1 MTTANTSRPSAA
13 PPDHFIVHTLGGTES
28 WAFQSLHQEAPVGFD
43 TGWQLLE
50 ELPVEVRQQLE
61 RGCVDTDTCFPAV
74 VDGKPCVVVEQEF
87 QAFDSGD
94 DWPEQ
99 ASAVVARLTR
109 HLLPKLAALA
119 APAEAAA
126 IGVVADV
133 RTTFR
138 GRPTVLV
145 ALPASVQPEK
155 VRSVLSCLRAFAYPQ
170 LH

>member
-1 MTTANTSRPSAA
+1 VTTANSSPHSAA
-13 PPDHFIVHTLGGTES
+13 PPDHFIVQTLAGTES
-28 WAFQSLHQEAPVGFD
+28 WAFQSLHQEAPFGFD

-50 ELPVEVRQQLE
+50 ALPVEVRQQLE

-87 QAFDSGD
+87 QALDAGD
-94 DWPEQ
+94 DWPEKT
-99 ASAVVARLTR
+99 SAVVARLTR
-109 HLLPKLAALA
+109 HLLPRLAASA

-133 RTTFR
+133 RTTFQ

-145 ALPASVQPEK
+145 ALPAWVQPET
-155 VRSVLSCLRAFAYPQ
+155 VRSVLSCLRDFAYPQ
-170 LH
+170 PR